1 MGPMDDPKGELVNQ
15 LVEAIRDI
23 SGVPECRNASRKMYS
38 NLVRRV
44 KLLSPL
50 FEELKDSDQQ
60 QLGEDEV
67 EALQSLKLALNFTMD
82 LLRSVNQGSK
92 IFQVY
97 ILLVFCVFLLLIMFE
112 LCVQISLLY
121 GCLS

>member
-1 MGPMDDPKGELVNQ
+1 MGPMDDPNGELVSQ

-23 SGVPECRNASRKMYS
+23 SGVPECRNASTKVYS

-67 EALQSLKLALNFTMD
+67 QGLQSLKLALNFTMD

-97 ILLVFCVFLLLIMFE
+97 LYIYIAASFLSFFFFF
-112 LCVQISLLY
+112 VDF
-121 GCLS
+121 LS